1 MRKFRERNLLV
12 IAAVSAAFL
21 VLITYLALNFTHLP
35 LVSNQKTYRAD
46 FSTGLGLT
54 KGDVVTIAGVRVGSI
69 NGLTLQD
76 NPVGPGKVAQA
87 SFSISGGYHLGSLT
101 RADAKVIN
109 PVGVEYVELTP
120 AGPGRLSGPIPLART
135 TSPGTL
141 TGDLNQLASNT
152 AGTDVPQLTKSI
164 EVLTQSLA
172 GTAPATTRAAIQG
185 IANLS
190 EVLANHQTQISDL
203 IDQADQ
209 LTSTLNQHS
218 GQLVQLLGSAHLVLQ
233 VLSERKAAINQLLT
247 TTGQLTAQLDH
258 IIVGDQA
265 QLDPL
270 LNDLQSV
277 SGFLARD
284 SNAVSA
290 AMPLLAAFDRYA
302 ANATGSGPYAD
313 VVSPTLVLPDN
324 VFKQCSTIQN
334 SITALLGCRP

>member
-1 MRKFRERNLLV
+1 MRKFRERNLYI

-21 VLITYLALNFTHLP
+21 LLVTYLALNFTHLP
-35 LVSNQKTYRAD
+35 VVSNQKTYRAD

-54 KGDVVTIAGVRVGSI
+54 KGDVVTIAGVRVGSV
-69 NGLTLQD
+69 NGLKLQK
-76 NPVGPGKVAQA
+76 NSPEGPVARI

-120 AGPGRLSGPIPLART
+120 AGPGRLSGPIPLSRT

-141 TGDLNQLASNT
+141 TGDLNQLASDT
-152 AGTDVPQLTKSI
+152 AGTDVNQLTKSI
-164 EVLTQSLA
+164 EVLTQTLA

-190 EVLANHQTQISDL
+190 EILANHQSQISDL
-203 IDQADQ
+203 IVQADQ

-218 GQLVQLLGSAHLVLQ
+218 GQLVQLLGSANLVLQ
-233 VLSERKAAINQLLT
+233 VLSQRKAAINQLLT

-277 SGFLARD
+277 STFLARD

-324 VFKQCSTIQN
+324 VFKQCSAIQN